1 MDKTLIDVE
10 VIDELADISGVGEQV
25 KAITESAMR
34 GEIDFDTS
42 LKRRVALL
50 KGADRSVFDKVRAR
64 IKFTPGAADL
74 CKVLKRM
81 GMKLALIS
89 GGFMDIAKWVQAEL
103 GLDYAFANNLKYE
116 GRDGASGGRFGGDII
131 SGEISGRIVNAQTKA
146 DLLAMIAQDNN
157 IPLDQ
162 TVAVGD
168 GANDLL
174 MLAAAGMGI
183 AWNAKP
189 VVQRNAEF
197 RINQRSM
204 TNIRY
209 LLGVSDRDLR
219 ALGLH
224 PEKREKGRSRLVSE
238 M

>member
-1 MDKTLIDVE
+1 VNYVKTF
-10 VIDELADISGVGEQV
+10 AVG
-25 KAITESAMR
+25 
-34 GEIDFDTS
+34 
-42 LKRRVALL
+42 L
-50 KGADRSVFDKVRAR
+50 
-64 IKFTPGAADL
+64 
-74 CKVLKRM
+74 M
-81 GMKLALIS
+81 GY
-89 GGFMDIAKWVQAEL
+89 L
-103 GLDYAFANNLKYE
+103 GRE
-116 GRDGASGGRFGGDII
+116 GASGGRFGGDII

-204 TNIRY
+204 TNIRC
-209 LLGVSDRDLR
+209 GVLSL
-219 ALGLH
+219 
-224 PEKREKGRSRLVSE
+224 
-238 M
+238 

>member
-50 KGADRSVFDKVRAR
+50 KGADRGVFDKVRAR

-174 MLAAAGMGI
+174 MLAAAGTSPPSRSVFCNIMLQ
-183 AWNAKP
+183 AWASRGTQSLLSSATP
-189 VVQRNAEF
+189 SSA
-197 RINQRSM
+197 S
-204 TNIRY
+204 IR
-209 LLGVSDRDLR
+209 G
-219 ALGLH
+219 A
-224 PEKREKGRSRLVSE
+224 
-238 M
+238 